1 MRYILISLLLAS
13 SIYADQ
19 IKSKTL
25 GCPNVDAL
33 KNAPMQNLE
42 DPMALSMYSIANGC
56 EIISRRDKIEAIGY
70 DPRNTEST
78 FQKIIYK
85 RTGVVLYVLR
95 SSIMIE
101 QGGKK
106 NGMRF

>member
-1 MRYILISLLLAS
+1 LRYILFSLFLAS

-25 GCPNVDAL
+25 GCPTIDAL
-33 KNAPMQNLE
+33 KNAPTERSQG
-42 DPMALSMYSIANGC
+42 PMALSMYSIANGC
-56 EIISRRDKIEAIGY
+56 EIISRRDPVEAIGY
-70 DPRNTEST
+70 DPRNAEGT

-95 SSIMIE
+95 SSIRVE